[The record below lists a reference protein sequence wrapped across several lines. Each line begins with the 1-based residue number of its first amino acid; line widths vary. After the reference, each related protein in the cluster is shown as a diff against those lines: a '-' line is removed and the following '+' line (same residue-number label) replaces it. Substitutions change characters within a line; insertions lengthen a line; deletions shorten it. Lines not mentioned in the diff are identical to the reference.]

1 MSTTEDAVDGMGN
14 LYSTTEADEVITIT
28 TLAPKTDTDKADA
41 GKSEQIKP
49 QNDEGELMNT
59 IA

>member
-1 MSTTEDAVDGMGN
+1 MSTTDAADGMGN
-14 LYSTTEADEVITIT
+14 LYSTTEADEVIAIT
-28 TLAPKTDTDKADA
+28 TMAPKTDTDKADA

-49 QNDEGELMNT
+49 QNDEGELMDT